1 MDVSVIFVNYNSIH
15 LLQNAIASVIEHTH
29 GVQYEIIVVDN
40 NSSDNAKNLL
50 QEYFPSVPIQFVALS
65 ANIGFGRANNEGFK
79 RAQGRHIFFLN
90 PDTILLND
98 AIAILSGYL
107 ENEPKVGVCGGNLY
121 TEKMLP
127 MHSFSRVLPSII
139 WQVNLLFFGLPFKA
153 IYGKNTDFNH
163 TEIPIPVG
171 YVTGADMMIKRSVL
185 DKTGGFSDD
194 FFMYFE
200 ETELSLRIKNQGYK
214 IMSIPQAKIIHLESQ
229 TFSCN
234 EIKQRYYV
242 ESWHTYFRKRYNT
255 VGYTCAKSIFLF
267 HTTLKYIFAVCTR
280 KKERMRIY
288 KQFFIWGKK
297 A

>member
-1 MDVSVIFVNYNSIH
+1 
-15 LLQNAIASVIEHTH
+15 
-29 GVQYEIIVVDN
+29 
-40 NSSDNAKNLL
+40 
-50 QEYFPSVPIQFVALS
+50 
-65 ANIGFGRANNEGFK
+65 
-79 RAQGRHIFFLN
+79 
-90 PDTILLND
+90 
-98 AIAILSGYL
+98 
-107 ENEPKVGVCGGNLY
+107 

-200 ETELSLRIKNQGYK
+200 ETELSFRIKNQGYK

-267 HTTLKYIFAVCTR
+267 HATLKYIFAVCTR